1 MAASMSPY
9 ETWLSKKLLSLNP
22 DTDTEI
28 FVSYITGIIEED
40 SPEDEKRESVL
51 DLIEQVVEE
60 NQTNVV
66 DEIFKKWEEINGQM
80 SETPSQ
86 QKSNELTEHLACILE
101 KQKIEGVKQHEKTE
115 EEIARKKA
123 ILAQYGH
130 VSSGDEAESE
140 EEYVDHTGTGD
151 LLEFKNVNSEQVK
164 MNEIEMRE
172 KSKQESDSKREKDKQ
187 DREAQKQK
195 SKDRKEGEKKRTQK
209 GERRR

>member
-51 DLIEQVVEE
+51 DLIEQVV
-60 NQTNVV
+60 
-66 DEIFKKWEEINGQM
+66 KWEEINGQM

-86 QKSNELTEHLACILE
+86 QKSS
-101 KQKIEGVKQHEKTE
+101 VKQHEKTE

-130 VSSGDEAESE
+130 LV
-140 EEYVDHTGTGD
+140 
-151 LLEFKNVNSEQVK
+151 LEFKNVNSEQVK